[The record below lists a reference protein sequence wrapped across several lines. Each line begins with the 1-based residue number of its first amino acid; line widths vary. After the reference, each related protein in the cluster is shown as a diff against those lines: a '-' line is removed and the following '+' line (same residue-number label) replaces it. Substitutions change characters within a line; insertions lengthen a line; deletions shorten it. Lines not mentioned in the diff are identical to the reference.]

1 VRNFHQQESE
11 QATVRYG
18 GVELKLPVEWED
30 RSVLVYN
37 QTSGAAFEP
46 NFSIARIPL
55 TERKPLDQVVR
66 DFPLSDSL
74 DCLLVLSR
82 DYRENAGRPVFERI
96 YRFVEPYQGTV
107 LQQAQRFIMLRRGNL
122 IILTLTTVANGFDSA
137 YAVFDRAGL
146 QIAAATMAE
155 AP

>member
-1 VRNFHQQESE
+1 MRNVQQEPE
-11 QATVRYG
+11 LATVRYG

-37 QTSGAAFEP
+37 QSSGAAFEP

-55 TERKPLDQVVR
+55 SEKKPLDQIVR
-66 DFPLSDSL
+66 DFPLSDNL

-82 DYRENAGRPVFERI
+82 DYRESSGRPVFERI

-107 LQQAQRFIMLRRGNL
+107 LQQAQRFILHRRGNL
-122 IILTLTTVANGFDSA
+122 IVLTLTAAASAFDGA
-137 YAVFDRAGL
+137 YPVFDRAGL
-146 QIAAATMAE
+146 KVAAATMAE